1 MLLHTILIKP
11 ASGYCN
17 MRCDYCF
24 YCDEMVNREQ
34 AFRGMMSE
42 TTLRN
47 LVKKAMRQAG
57 NEICFAFQGGEPTL
71 RGLDFFRK
79 AIEYEMHFNRRG
91 IRVVNTLQ
99 TNGFAIDE
107 AWCRFFKEHDFLIGV
122 SVDGTAA
129 MHDRY
134 RHDPAGGPT
143 YERVRKTTELFDRY
157 GVEYNILTVVTR
169 QIAEHAEEVYREYQ
183 RNGWYYQQYIA
194 CLDPF
199 GEEPGSRAYS
209 LTPEAYGTFLTELFR
224 LWEKD
229 WRKGRAPYI
238 RQFENYIGIL
248 MGMQPEACE
257 QRGVCSVQCVAEAD
271 GSAYPCDFYA
281 VDEYCLGNYNEN
293 TIDELTGSERAKR
306 FVKESLERD
315 EACGSCPWAALCRN
329 GCRRHRVQDPESG
342 WSRNYFCRGYKMFFE
357 KCAPAMQ
364 EIAQYLKK

>member
-1 MLLHTILIKP
+1 MPLHTILIKP

-199 GEEPGSRAYS
+199 GEEPGRREYS

-238 RQFENYIGIL
+238 RQFEAGGL
-248 MGMQPEACE
+248 
-257 QRGVCSVQCVAEAD
+257 
-271 GSAYPCDFYA
+271 
-281 VDEYCLGNYNEN
+281 
-293 TIDELTGSERAKR
+293 RAAR
-306 FVKESLERD
+306 
-315 EACGSCPWAALCRN
+315 
-329 GCRRHRVQDPESG
+329 RVQRAVCG
-342 WSRNYFCRGYKMFFE
+342 RGGR
-357 KCAPAMQ
+357 Q
-364 EIAQYLKK
+364 RLSL